1 MNKNDDN
8 DKKKKK
14 KKNLHTSSFLVPPSC
29 TLITMDIRASINSR
43 SPHGA
48 AIQGAAS
55 SSQQQQSPPP
65 QLSTRSVRGTAPKI
79 PLVNPF
85 QDSNFLDSSLTVGDS
100 VKVLEAVHSML
111 LSVLEVNEARF
122 KELRTKEDAIK
133 DLLLPM
139 LSFGEGSPYNED
151 ANKVAKAFLAGFK
164 FFPTEEELM
173 LAAPEKFG
181 PLLEAESCKGKY
193 KGYVSDPSEIERRR
207 KTTKNTSTL
216 NR

>member
-1 MNKNDDN
+1 
-8 DKKKKK
+8 
-14 KKNLHTSSFLVPPSC
+14 
-29 TLITMDIRASINSR
+29 MDIRASINSR

>member
-1 MNKNDDN
+1 MTMT
-8 DKKKKK
+8 KKKKK
-14 KKNLHTSSFLVPPSC
+14 KKLTSSFLVPPSC

-65 QLSTRSVRGTAPKI
+65 PPPPQQLSTRSVRGTAPKI